1 MITMNEKN
9 ILKWKFDIST
19 FRLIGRE
26 LITDRITAL
35 FELVKN
41 SYDANAQKVDVA
53 FENVGPNK
61 ADSSISIKDDGI
73 GMSFEDIRDKWMVI
87 GTSSKRKSP
96 LSPEPFLRRCV
107 GEKGIGR
114 FAVDKLGDRLSII
127 TKKKGEANWL
137 KVNINWDS
145 YANDSGDTQR
155 WFTDI
160 ESPYE
165 YIPAANTEEHGT
177 ELRITRV
184 REPWDSGSIKHAVV
198 QISKLVSPFTSLSY
212 PFCVYVSAPEYDIKE
227 KATKSLDEF
236 NMATCSFLLS
246 YNNQTNE
253 QDYAEYNKNNKSLE
267 IRKCRIKSF
276 GGVKMRVYFFD
287 AAARRKYK
295 NAYPNDPID
304 GFKIYRDGII
314 ATPFAEEQANP
325 DAKRDILGVDKRL
338 WQDIFTRI
346 SSREFLGVIEITK
359 EDNPLIID
367 ATNRQDFVDNDEYK
381 ALKRFIIEQ
390 LVALQMYKADIRKS
404 HKDANKTQLSG
415 AQEELGK
422 LAEALISLSK
432 RSPEIS
438 YTLQPLIK
446 QTRATQQSVKVAI
459 QEQKKETEEFLRKE
473 NAYLSIMSM
482 QEYSIQITHAIRT
495 TLNQLKGRIE
505 FFRDFYPL
513 PEKDHIFKQYAKEMF
528 DKLKILSK
536 VTDYM
541 LSYSQSNIN
550 PEPIN
555 MYDTFTD
562 IFSTYDDLFEENR
575 IILQTDFTEKVVLN
589 TNKQFFYDIVQNMVD
604 NSIKALKGVVGQK
617 IIKCSYRF
625 EDDHLQ
631 IHMTDNGCGI
641 PQEDWIKVFE
651 LYYTTTENQG
661 GGGVGL
667 YIVRT
672 RVETLKGT
680 VNVIPSEFGDQGTT
694 IEIMIPFKNNKS

>member
-1 MITMNEKN
+1 MDKKE

-41 SYDANAQKVDVA
+41 SYDANAQQVNVT
-53 FENVGPNK
+53 FQNVGPNK
-61 ADSSISIKDDGI
+61 DDSLISIKDDGI

-87 GTSSKRKSP
+87 GTSNKRKSP
-96 LSPEPFLRRCV
+96 LSPKPFLRKCV

-127 TKKKGEANWL
+127 TKQKGAANWL
-137 KVNINWDS
+137 KVNINWDL
-145 YANDSGDTQR
+145 YASNDENSLQ

-165 YIPAANTEEHGT
+165 YIPATNIEDHGT

-184 REPWDSGSIKHAVV
+184 REPWDSSSIKHAIV

-212 PFCVYVSAPEYDIKE
+212 PFCVYVSAPEYNIKE
-227 KATKSLDEF
+227 RATKSIDDF
-236 NMATCSFLLS
+236 NMATCSFLLD

-253 QDYAEYNKNNKSLE
+253 QDYAEYNKNNHSLE
-267 IRKCRIKSF
+267 IRKGRIKAF

-287 AAARRKYK
+287 ATARRKYK
-295 NAYPNDPID
+295 NAFPNDPID

-314 ATPFAEEQANP
+314 ATPFAEEQENP

-346 SSREFLGVIEITK
+346 SSREFLGIIEITK

-367 ATNRQDFVDNDEYK
+367 ATNRQDFVENDEYK

-404 HKDANKTQLSG
+404 QKEENKTQLAG

-438 YTLQPLIK
+438 NTLQPLIK
-446 QTRATQQSVKVAI
+446 QTQATQQSVKVAI
-459 QEQKKETEEFLRKE
+459 KEQKKESEEFLRKE

-513 PEKDHIFKQYAKEMF
+513 PQKEHIFKQYAKEMF
-528 DKLKILSK
+528 DKMKILSK

-562 IFSTYDDLFEENR
+562 IFSTYDNLFEENS
-575 IILQTDFTEKVVLN
+575 IILQTDFAEKVVLN
-589 TNKQFFYDIVQNMVD
+589 TNRQFFYDIIQNMVD
-604 NSIKALKGVVGQK
+604 NSIKALKDTIGQK

-625 EDDHLQ
+625 EDNHLQ
-631 IHMTDNGCGI
+631 ILMTDNGCGI
-641 PQEDWIKVFE
+641 PHEDWIKVFE
-651 LYYTTTENQG
+651 LYYTTTEKQG

-672 RVETLKGT
+672 RVESLKGT
-680 VNVIPSEFGDQGTT
+680 VNVVPSEFGNVGTT

>member
-1 MITMNEKN
+1 MDKKE

-41 SYDANAQKVDVA
+41 SYDANAQQVNVT
-53 FENVGPNK
+53 FQNVGPNK
-61 ADSSISIKDDGI
+61 DDSLISIKDDGI

-87 GTSSKRKSP
+87 GTSNKRKSP
-96 LSPEPFLRRCV
+96 LSPKPFLRKCV

-127 TKKKGEANWL
+127 TKQKGAANWL
-137 KVNINWDS
+137 KVNINWDL
-145 YANDSGDTQR
+145 YASNDENSLQ

-165 YIPAANTEEHGT
+165 YIPATNIEDHGT

-184 REPWDSGSIKHAVV
+184 REPWDSSSIKHAIV

-212 PFCVYVSAPEYDIKE
+212 PFCVYVSAPEYNIKE
-227 KATKSLDEF
+227 RATKSIDDF
-236 NMATCSFLLS
+236 NMATCSFLLD

-253 QDYAEYNKNNKSLE
+253 QDYAEYNKNNHSLE
-267 IRKCRIKSF
+267 IRKGRIKAF

-287 AAARRKYK
+287 ATARRKYK
-295 NAYPNDPID
+295 NAFPNDPID

-314 ATPFAEEQANP
+314 ATPFAEEQENP
-325 DAKRDILGVDKRL
+325 DAKRDILGIDKRL

-346 SSREFLGVIEITK
+346 SSREFLGIIEITK
-359 EDNPLIID
+359 EENPLIID
-367 ATNRQDFVDNDEYK
+367 ATNRQDFVENDGYK

-404 HKDANKTQLSG
+404 QKEENKTQLAG

-422 LAEALISLSK
+422 LAEALTSLSK

-438 YTLQPLIK
+438 NTLQPLIK
-446 QTRATQQSVKVAI
+446 QTQATQQSVKVAI
-459 QEQKKETEEFLRKE
+459 KEQKKESEEFLRKE

-513 PEKDHIFKQYAKEMF
+513 PQKEHIFKQYAKEMF
-528 DKLKILSK
+528 DKMKILSK

-562 IFSTYDDLFEENR
+562 IFSTYDNLFEENS
-575 IILQTDFTEKVVLN
+575 IILQTDFAEKVVLN
-589 TNKQFFYDIVQNMVD
+589 TNKQFFYDIIQNMVD
-604 NSIKALKGVVGQK
+604 NSIKALKDTIGQK

-625 EDDHLQ
+625 EDNHLQ
-631 IHMTDNGCGI
+631 ILMTDNGCGI
-641 PQEDWIKVFE
+641 PHEDWIKVFE
-651 LYYTTTENQG
+651 LYYTTTEKQG

-672 RVETLKGT
+672 RVESLKGT
-680 VNVIPSEFGDQGTT
+680 VNVVPSEFGNVGTT

>member
-1 MITMNEKN
+1 MDKKE

-41 SYDANAQKVDVA
+41 SYDANAQQVNVT
-53 FENVGPNK
+53 FQNVGPNK
-61 ADSSISIKDDGI
+61 DDSLISIKDDGI

-87 GTSSKRKSP
+87 GTSNKRKSP
-96 LSPEPFLRRCV
+96 LSPKPFLRKCV

-127 TKKKGEANWL
+127 TKQKGAANWL
-137 KVNINWDS
+137 KVNINWDL
-145 YANDSGDTQR
+145 YASNDENSLQ

-165 YIPAANTEEHGT
+165 YIPATNIEDHGT

-184 REPWDSGSIKHAVV
+184 REPWDSSSIKHAIV

-212 PFCVYVSAPEYDIKE
+212 PFCVYVSAPEYNIKE
-227 KATKSLDEF
+227 RATKSIDDF
-236 NMATCSFLLS
+236 NMATCSFLLD

-253 QDYAEYNKNNKSLE
+253 QDYAEYNKNNHSLE
-267 IRKCRIKSF
+267 IRKGRIKAF

-287 AAARRKYK
+287 ATARRKYK
-295 NAYPNDPID
+295 NAFPNDPID

-314 ATPFAEEQANP
+314 ATPFAEEQENP
-325 DAKRDILGVDKRL
+325 DAKRDILGIDKRL

-346 SSREFLGVIEITK
+346 SSREFLGIIEITK

-367 ATNRQDFVDNDEYK
+367 ATNRQDFVENDEYK

-404 HKDANKTQLSG
+404 QKEENKTQLAG

-422 LAEALISLSK
+422 LAEALTSLSK

-438 YTLQPLIK
+438 NTLQPLIK
-446 QTRATQQSVKVAI
+446 QTQATLQSVKVAI
-459 QEQKKETEEFLRKE
+459 KEQKKESEEFLRKE

-513 PEKDHIFKQYAKEMF
+513 PQKEHIFKQYAKEMF
-528 DKLKILSK
+528 DKMKILSK

-555 MYDTFTD
+555 MYDTFTN
-562 IFSTYDDLFEENR
+562 IFSTYDNLFEENS
-575 IILQTDFTEKVVLN
+575 IILQTDFAEKVVLN
-589 TNKQFFYDIVQNMVD
+589 TNKQFFYDIIQNMVD
-604 NSIKALKGVVGQK
+604 NSIKALKDTIGQK

-625 EDDHLQ
+625 EDNHLQ
-631 IHMTDNGCGI
+631 ILMTDNGCGI
-641 PQEDWIKVFE
+641 PHEDWIKVFE
-651 LYYTTTENQG
+651 LYYTTTEKQG

-672 RVETLKGT
+672 RVESLKGT
-680 VNVIPSEFGDQGTT
+680 VNVVPSEFGNVGTT

>member
-1 MITMNEKN
+1 MEEKD

-41 SYDANAQKVDVA
+41 SYDANALQVDVS
-53 FENVGPNK
+53 FDNVGPNK
-61 ADSSISIKDDGI
+61 EGSMITIKDDGI

-87 GTSSKRKSP
+87 GTSNKRKSP
-96 LSPEPFLRRCV
+96 LSPEPFQRKCV

-127 TKKKGEANWL
+127 TKQKGDSNWL
-137 KVNINWDS
+137 KVNINWEL
-145 YANDSGDTQR
+145 YANDNGNTQQ

-165 YIPAANTEEHGT
+165 YIPAANPDEHGT
-177 ELRITRV
+177 ELRITQV
-184 REPWDSGSIKHAVV
+184 REPWDSGSIKHAII

-212 PFCVYVSAPEYDIKE
+212 PFSVYVSAPEYQIKE
-227 KATKSLDEF
+227 RATRSIDDF
-236 NMATCSFLLS
+236 NMATCSFFLD
-246 YNNQTNE
+246 YNDQDGE
-253 QDYAEYNKNNKSLE
+253 QDYAEYNKTTHSLE
-267 IRKCRIKSF
+267 IRKGRIKSF
-276 GGVKMRVYFFD
+276 GGVRMRVYFFD
-287 AAARRKYK
+287 ASARRKYK
-295 NAYPNDPID
+295 KAFPNDPID

-314 ATPFAEEQANP
+314 ATPFAEEQENP
-325 DAKRDILGVDKRL
+325 DAKRDILGIDKRL

-346 SSREFLGVIEITK
+346 SSREFLGVIEISK
-359 EDNPLIID
+359 ESNPLILD

-390 LVALQMYKADIRKS
+390 LVALQMYKADIRQSQK
-404 HKDANKTQLSG
+404 KENKAQLAG
-415 AQEELGK
+415 AQEELSK
-422 LAEALISLSK
+422 LAEALTSLSR

-438 YTLQPLIK
+438 DTLQPLIR
-446 QTRATQQSVKVAI
+446 QTQTTQQSVKVAI
-459 QEQKKETEEFLRKE
+459 QEQKKESEEFLRKE

-495 TLNQLKGRIE
+495 TLNQLRGRIE
-505 FFRDFYPL
+505 FFHNFYPL
-513 PEKDHIFKQYAKEMF
+513 PQKDHIFKQYAKEMY

-555 MYDTFTD
+555 MYDTFTE
-562 IFSTYDDLFEENR
+562 IFSTYDDLLVENG
-575 IILQTDFTEKVVLN
+575 ITLQCDFAEKVVLN
-589 TNKQFFYDIVQNMVD
+589 TNRQFFYDIIQNMVD
-604 NSIKALKGVVGQK
+604 NSIKALKDVVGQK

-631 IHMTDNGCGI
+631 ILMTDNGCGI

-651 LYYTTTENQG
+651 LYYTTTEKQG
-661 GGGVGL
+661 GGGIGL

-672 RVETLKGT
+672 RVESLKGT
-680 VNVIPSEFGDQGTT
+680 VNVIPSEFGDVGTT
-694 IEIMIPFKNNKS
+694 IEIMIPFKNK

>member
-1 MITMNEKN
+1 MDKKE

-41 SYDANAQKVDVA
+41 SYDANAQQVNVT
-53 FENVGPNK
+53 FQNVGPNK
-61 ADSSISIKDDGI
+61 DDSLISIKDDGI

-87 GTSSKRKSP
+87 GTSNKRKSP
-96 LSPEPFLRRCV
+96 LSPKPFLRKCV

-127 TKKKGEANWL
+127 TKQKGAANWL
-137 KVNINWDS
+137 KVNINWDL
-145 YANDSGDTQR
+145 YASNDENSQQ

-165 YIPAANTEEHGT
+165 YIPATNIEDHGT

-184 REPWDSGSIKHAVV
+184 REPWDSSSIKHAIV

-212 PFCVYVSAPEYDIKE
+212 PFCVYVSAPEYNIKE
-227 KATKSLDEF
+227 RATKSIDDF
-236 NMATCSFLLS
+236 NMATCSFLLD

-253 QDYAEYNKNNKSLE
+253 QDYAEYNKNNHSLE
-267 IRKCRIKSF
+267 IRKGRIKAF

-287 AAARRKYK
+287 ATARRKYK
-295 NAYPNDPID
+295 NAFPNDPID

-314 ATPFAEEQANP
+314 ATPFAEEQENP
-325 DAKRDILGVDKRL
+325 DAKRDILGIDKRL

-346 SSREFLGVIEITK
+346 SSREFLGIIEITK

-367 ATNRQDFVDNDEYK
+367 ATNRQDFVENDEYK

-404 HKDANKTQLSG
+404 QKEENKTQLAG

-422 LAEALISLSK
+422 LAEALTSLSK

-438 YTLQPLIK
+438 NTLQPLIK
-446 QTRATQQSVKVAI
+446 QTQATQQSVKVAI
-459 QEQKKETEEFLRKE
+459 KEQKKESEEFLRKE

-513 PEKDHIFKQYAKEMF
+513 PQKEHIFKQYAKEMF
-528 DKLKILSK
+528 DKMKILSK

-562 IFSTYDDLFEENR
+562 IFSTYDNLFEENS
-575 IILQTDFTEKVVLN
+575 IILQTDFAEKVVLN
-589 TNKQFFYDIVQNMVD
+589 TNKQFFYDIIQNMVD
-604 NSIKALKGVVGQK
+604 NSIKALKDTIGQK

-625 EDDHLQ
+625 EDNHLQ
-631 IHMTDNGCGI
+631 ILMTDNGCGI
-641 PQEDWIKVFE
+641 PHEDWIKVFE
-651 LYYTTTENQG
+651 LYYTTTEKQG

-672 RVETLKGT
+672 RVESLKGT
-680 VNVIPSEFGDQGTT
+680 VNVVPSEFGNVGTT
-694 IEIMIPFKNNKS
+694 IEIMIPFKNYKS

>member
-1 MITMNEKN
+1 MDKKE

-41 SYDANAQKVDVA
+41 SYDANAQQVNVT
-53 FENVGPNK
+53 FQNVGPNK
-61 ADSSISIKDDGI
+61 DDSLISIKDDGI

-87 GTSSKRKSP
+87 GTSNKRKSP
-96 LSPEPFLRRCV
+96 LSPKPFLRKCV

-127 TKKKGEANWL
+127 TKQKGAANWL
-137 KVNINWDS
+137 KVNINWDL
-145 YANDSGDTQR
+145 YASNDENSLQ

-165 YIPAANTEEHGT
+165 YIPATNIEDHGT

-184 REPWDSGSIKHAVV
+184 REPWDSSSIKHAIV

-212 PFCVYVSAPEYDIKE
+212 PFCVYVSAPEYNIKE
-227 KATKSLDEF
+227 RATKSIDDF
-236 NMATCSFLLS
+236 NMATCSFLLD

-253 QDYAEYNKNNKSLE
+253 QDYAEYNKNNHSLE
-267 IRKCRIKSF
+267 IRKVRIKAF

-287 AAARRKYK
+287 ATARRKYK
-295 NAYPNDPID
+295 NAFPNDPID

-314 ATPFAEEQANP
+314 ATPFAEEQENP
-325 DAKRDILGVDKRL
+325 DAKRDILGIDKRL

-346 SSREFLGVIEITK
+346 SSREFLGIIEITK

-367 ATNRQDFVDNDEYK
+367 ATNRQDFVENDEYK

-404 HKDANKTQLSG
+404 QKEENKTQLAG

-422 LAEALISLSK
+422 LAEALTSLSK

-438 YTLQPLIK
+438 NTLQPLIK
-446 QTRATQQSVKVAI
+446 QTQATQQSVKVAI
-459 QEQKKETEEFLRKE
+459 KEQKKESEEFLRKE

-513 PEKDHIFKQYAKEMF
+513 PQKEHIFKQYAKEMF
-528 DKLKILSK
+528 DKMKILSK

-555 MYDTFTD
+555 MYDTFTN
-562 IFSTYDDLFEENR
+562 IFSTYDNLFEENS
-575 IILQTDFTEKVVLN
+575 IILQTDFAEKVVLN
-589 TNKQFFYDIVQNMVD
+589 TNKQFFYDIIQNMVD
-604 NSIKALKGVVGQK
+604 NSIKALKDTIGQK

-625 EDDHLQ
+625 EDNHLQ
-631 IHMTDNGCGI
+631 ILMTDNGCGI
-641 PQEDWIKVFE
+641 PHEDWIKVFE
-651 LYYTTTENQG
+651 LYYTTTEKQG

-672 RVETLKGT
+672 RVESLKGT
-680 VNVIPSEFGDQGTT
+680 VNVVPSEFGNVGTT
-694 IEIMIPFKNNKS
+694 IEIMIPFKNYKS

>member
-1 MITMNEKN
+1 MDKKE

-41 SYDANAQKVDVA
+41 SYDANAQQVNVT
-53 FENVGPNK
+53 FQNVGPNK
-61 ADSSISIKDDGI
+61 DDSLISIKDDGI

-87 GTSSKRKSP
+87 GTSNKRKSP
-96 LSPEPFLRRCV
+96 LSPKPFLRKCV

-127 TKKKGEANWL
+127 TKQKGAANWL
-137 KVNINWDS
+137 KVNINWDL
-145 YANDSGDTQR
+145 YASNDENSLQ

-165 YIPAANTEEHGT
+165 YIPTTNIEDHGT

-184 REPWDSGSIKHAVV
+184 REPWDSSSIKHAIV

-212 PFCVYVSAPEYDIKE
+212 PFCVYVSAPEYNIKE
-227 KATKSLDEF
+227 RATKSIDDF
-236 NMATCSFLLS
+236 NMATCSFLLD

-253 QDYAEYNKNNKSLE
+253 QDYAEYNKNNHSLE
-267 IRKCRIKSF
+267 IRKGRIKAF

-287 AAARRKYK
+287 ATARRKYK
-295 NAYPNDPID
+295 NAFPNDPID

-314 ATPFAEEQANP
+314 ATPFAEEQENP
-325 DAKRDILGVDKRL
+325 DAKRDILGIDKRL

-346 SSREFLGVIEITK
+346 SSREFLGIIEITK

-367 ATNRQDFVDNDEYK
+367 ATNRQDFVENDEYK

-404 HKDANKTQLSG
+404 QKEENKTQLAG

-422 LAEALISLSK
+422 LAEALTSLSK

-438 YTLQPLIK
+438 NTLQPLIK
-446 QTRATQQSVKVAI
+446 QTQATQQSVKVAI
-459 QEQKKETEEFLRKE
+459 KEQKKESEEFLRKE

-513 PEKDHIFKQYAKEMF
+513 PQKEHIFKQYAKEMF
-528 DKLKILSK
+528 DKMKILSK

-562 IFSTYDDLFEENR
+562 IFSTYDNLFEENS
-575 IILQTDFTEKVVLN
+575 IILQTDFAEKVVLN
-589 TNKQFFYDIVQNMVD
+589 TNKQFFYDIIQNMVD
-604 NSIKALKGVVGQK
+604 NSIKALKDTIGQK

-625 EDDHLQ
+625 EDNHLQ
-631 IHMTDNGCGI
+631 ILMTDNGCGI
-641 PQEDWIKVFE
+641 PHEDWIKVFE
-651 LYYTTTENQG
+651 LYYTTTEKQG

-672 RVETLKGT
+672 RVESLKGT
-680 VNVIPSEFGDQGTT
+680 VNVVPSEFGNVGTT
-694 IEIMIPFKNNKS
+694 IEIMIPFKNYKS

>member
-1 MITMNEKN
+1 MDKKE

-41 SYDANAQKVDVA
+41 SYDANAQQVNVT
-53 FENVGPNK
+53 FQNVGPNK
-61 ADSSISIKDDGI
+61 DDSLISIKDDGI

-87 GTSSKRKSP
+87 GTSNKRKSP
-96 LSPEPFLRRCV
+96 LSPKPFLRKCV

-127 TKKKGEANWL
+127 TKQKGAANWL
-137 KVNINWDS
+137 KVNINWDL
-145 YANDSGDTQR
+145 YASNDENSLQ

-165 YIPAANTEEHGT
+165 YIPATNIEDHGT

-184 REPWDSGSIKHAVV
+184 REPWDSSSIKHAIV

-212 PFCVYVSAPEYDIKE
+212 PFCVYVSAPEYNIKE
-227 KATKSLDEF
+227 RATKSIDDF
-236 NMATCSFLLS
+236 NMATCSFLLD

-253 QDYAEYNKNNKSLE
+253 QDYAEYNKNNHSLE
-267 IRKCRIKSF
+267 IRKGRIKAF

-287 AAARRKYK
+287 ATARRKYK
-295 NAYPNDPID
+295 NAFPNDPID

-314 ATPFAEEQANP
+314 ATPFAEEQENP
-325 DAKRDILGVDKRL
+325 DAKRDILGIDKRL

-346 SSREFLGVIEITK
+346 SSREFLGIIEITK

-367 ATNRQDFVDNDEYK
+367 ATNRQDFVENDEYK

-404 HKDANKTQLSG
+404 QKEENKTQLAG

-422 LAEALISLSK
+422 LAEALTSLSK

-438 YTLQPLIK
+438 NTLQPLIK
-446 QTRATQQSVKVAI
+446 QTQATQQSVKVAI
-459 QEQKKETEEFLRKE
+459 KEQKKESEEFLRKE

-513 PEKDHIFKQYAKEMF
+513 PQKEHIFKQYAKEMF
-528 DKLKILSK
+528 DKMKILSK

-562 IFSTYDDLFEENR
+562 IFSTYDNLFEENS
-575 IILQTDFTEKVVLN
+575 IILQTDFAEKVVLN
-589 TNKQFFYDIVQNMVD
+589 TNKQFFYDIIQNMVD
-604 NSIKALKGVVGQK
+604 NSIKALKDTIGQK

-625 EDDHLQ
+625 EDNHLQ
-631 IHMTDNGCGI
+631 ILMIDNGCGI
-641 PQEDWIKVFE
+641 PHEDWIKVFE
-651 LYYTTTENQG
+651 LYYTTTEKQG

-672 RVETLKGT
+672 RVESLKGT
-680 VNVIPSEFGDQGTT
+680 VNVVPSEFGNVGTT
-694 IEIMIPFKNNKS
+694 IEIMIPFKNYKS

>member
-1 MITMNEKN
+1 MDKKE

-41 SYDANAQKVDVA
+41 SYDANAQQVNVT
-53 FENVGPNK
+53 FQNVGPNK
-61 ADSSISIKDDGI
+61 DDSLISIKDDGI

-87 GTSSKRKSP
+87 GTSNKRKSP
-96 LSPEPFLRRCV
+96 LSPKPFLRKCV

-127 TKKKGEANWL
+127 TKQKGAANWL
-137 KVNINWDS
+137 KVNINWDL
-145 YANDSGDTQR
+145 YASNDENSLQ

-165 YIPAANTEEHGT
+165 YIPATNIEDHGT

-184 REPWDSGSIKHAVV
+184 REPWDSSSIKHAIV

-212 PFCVYVSAPEYDIKE
+212 PFCVYVSAPEYNIKE
-227 KATKSLDEF
+227 RATKSIDDF
-236 NMATCSFLLS
+236 NMATCSFLLD

-253 QDYAEYNKNNKSLE
+253 QDYAEYNKNNHSLE
-267 IRKCRIKSF
+267 IRKGRIKAF

-287 AAARRKYK
+287 ATARRKYK
-295 NAYPNDPID
+295 NAFPNDPID

-314 ATPFAEEQANP
+314 ATPFAEEQENP
-325 DAKRDILGVDKRL
+325 DAKRDILGIDKRL

-346 SSREFLGVIEITK
+346 SSREFLGIIEITK

-367 ATNRQDFVDNDEYK
+367 ATNRQDFVENDEYK

-404 HKDANKTQLSG
+404 QKEENKTQLAG

-422 LAEALISLSK
+422 LAEALTSLSK

-438 YTLQPLIK
+438 NTLQPLIK
-446 QTRATQQSVKVAI
+446 QTQATLQSVKVAI
-459 QEQKKETEEFLRKE
+459 KEQKKESEEFLRKE

-513 PEKDHIFKQYAKEMF
+513 PQKEHIFKQYAKEMF
-528 DKLKILSK
+528 DKMKILSK

-562 IFSTYDDLFEENR
+562 IFSTYDNLFEENS
-575 IILQTDFTEKVVLN
+575 IILQTDFAEKVVLN
-589 TNKQFFYDIVQNMVD
+589 TNKQFFYDIIQNMVD
-604 NSIKALKGVVGQK
+604 NSIKALKDTIGQK

-625 EDDHLQ
+625 EDNHLQ
-631 IHMTDNGCGI
+631 ILMTDNGCGI
-641 PQEDWIKVFE
+641 PHEDWIKVFE
-651 LYYTTTENQG
+651 LYYTTTEKQG

-672 RVETLKGT
+672 RVESLKGT
-680 VNVIPSEFGDQGTT
+680 VNVVPSEFGNVGTT

>member
-1 MITMNEKN
+1 MDKKE

-41 SYDANAQKVDVA
+41 SYDANAQQVNVT
-53 FENVGPNK
+53 FQNVGPNK
-61 ADSSISIKDDGI
+61 DDSLISIKDDGI

-87 GTSSKRKSP
+87 GTSNKRKSP
-96 LSPEPFLRRCV
+96 LSPKPFLRKCV

-127 TKKKGEANWL
+127 TKQKGAANWL
-137 KVNINWDS
+137 KVNINWDL
-145 YANDSGDTQR
+145 YASNDENSLQ

-165 YIPAANTEEHGT
+165 YIPATNIEDHGT

-184 REPWDSGSIKHAVV
+184 REPWDSSSIKHAIV

-212 PFCVYVSAPEYDIKE
+212 PFCVYVSAPEYNIKE
-227 KATKSLDEF
+227 RATKSIDDF
-236 NMATCSFLLS
+236 NMATCSFLLD

-253 QDYAEYNKNNKSLE
+253 QDYAEYNKNNHSLE
-267 IRKCRIKSF
+267 IRKGRIKAF

-287 AAARRKYK
+287 ATARRKYK
-295 NAYPNDPID
+295 NAFPNDPID

-314 ATPFAEEQANP
+314 ATPFAEEQENP
-325 DAKRDILGVDKRL
+325 DAKRDILGIDKRL

-346 SSREFLGVIEITK
+346 SSREFLGIIEITK
-359 EDNPLIID
+359 EENPLIID
-367 ATNRQDFVDNDEYK
+367 ATNRQDFVENDGYK

-404 HKDANKTQLSG
+404 QKEENKTQLAG

-422 LAEALISLSK
+422 LAEALTSLSK

-438 YTLQPLIK
+438 NTLQPLIK
-446 QTRATQQSVKVAI
+446 QTQATQQSVKVAI
-459 QEQKKETEEFLRKE
+459 KEQKKESEEFLRKE

-513 PEKDHIFKQYAKEMF
+513 PQKEHIFKQYAKEMF
-528 DKLKILSK
+528 DKMKILSK

-555 MYDTFTD
+555 MYDTFTN
-562 IFSTYDDLFEENR
+562 IFSTYDNLFEENS
-575 IILQTDFTEKVVLN
+575 IILQTDFAEKVVLN
-589 TNKQFFYDIVQNMVD
+589 TNKQFFYDIIQNMVD
-604 NSIKALKGVVGQK
+604 NSIKALKDTIGQK

-625 EDDHLQ
+625 EDNHLQ
-631 IHMTDNGCGI
+631 ILMTDNGCGI
-641 PQEDWIKVFE
+641 PHEDWIKVFE
-651 LYYTTTENQG
+651 LYYTTTEKQG

-672 RVETLKGT
+672 RVESLKGT
-680 VNVIPSEFGDQGTT
+680 VNVVPSEFGNVGTT
-694 IEIMIPFKNNKS
+694 IEIMIPFKNYKS

>member
-1 MITMNEKN
+1 MDKKE

-41 SYDANAQKVDVA
+41 SYDANAQQVNVT
-53 FENVGPNK
+53 FQNVGPNK
-61 ADSSISIKDDGI
+61 DDSLISIKDDGI

-87 GTSSKRKSP
+87 GTSNKRKSP
-96 LSPEPFLRRCV
+96 LSPKPFLRKCV

-127 TKKKGEANWL
+127 TKQKGAANWL
-137 KVNINWDS
+137 KVNINWDL
-145 YANDSGDTQR
+145 YASNDENSLQ

-165 YIPAANTEEHGT
+165 YIPATNIEDHGT

-184 REPWDSGSIKHAVV
+184 REPWDSSSIKHAIV

-212 PFCVYVSAPEYDIKE
+212 PFCVYVSAPEYNIKE
-227 KATKSLDEF
+227 RATKSIDDF
-236 NMATCSFLLS
+236 NMATCSFLLD

-253 QDYAEYNKNNKSLE
+253 QDYAEYNKNNHSLE
-267 IRKCRIKSF
+267 IRKGRIKAF

-287 AAARRKYK
+287 ATARRKYK
-295 NAYPNDPID
+295 NAFPNDPID

-314 ATPFAEEQANP
+314 ATPFAEEQENP
-325 DAKRDILGVDKRL
+325 DAKRDILGIDKRL

-346 SSREFLGVIEITK
+346 SSREFLGIIEITK

-367 ATNRQDFVDNDEYK
+367 ATNRQDFVENDEYK

-404 HKDANKTQLSG
+404 QKEENKTQLAG

-422 LAEALISLSK
+422 LAEALTSLSK

-438 YTLQPLIK
+438 NTLQPLIK
-446 QTRATQQSVKVAI
+446 QTQATQQSVKVAI
-459 QEQKKETEEFLRKE
+459 KEQKKESEEFLRKE

-513 PEKDHIFKQYAKEMF
+513 PQKEHIFKQYAKEMF
-528 DKLKILSK
+528 DKMKILSK

-555 MYDTFTD
+555 MYDTFTN
-562 IFSTYDDLFEENR
+562 IFSTYDNLFEENS
-575 IILQTDFTEKVVLN
+575 IILQTDFAEKVVLN
-589 TNKQFFYDIVQNMVD
+589 TNKQFFYDIIQNMVD
-604 NSIKALKGVVGQK
+604 NSIKALKDTIGQK

-625 EDDHLQ
+625 EDNHLQ
-631 IHMTDNGCGI
+631 ILMTDNGCGI
-641 PQEDWIKVFE
+641 PHEDWIKVFE
-651 LYYTTTENQG
+651 LYYTTTEKQG

-672 RVETLKGT
+672 RVESLKGT
-680 VNVIPSEFGDQGTT
+680 VNVAPSEFGNVGTT
-694 IEIMIPFKNNKS
+694 IEIMIPFKNYKS

>member
-1 MITMNEKN
+1 MDKKE

-41 SYDANAQKVDVA
+41 SYDANAQQVNVT
-53 FENVGPNK
+53 FQNVGPNK
-61 ADSSISIKDDGI
+61 DDSLISIKDDGI

-87 GTSSKRKSP
+87 GTSNKRKSP
-96 LSPEPFLRRCV
+96 LSPKPFLRKCV

-127 TKKKGEANWL
+127 TKQKGAANWL
-137 KVNINWDS
+137 KVNINWDL
-145 YANDSGDTQR
+145 YASNDENSLQ

-165 YIPAANTEEHGT
+165 YIPATNIEDHGT

-184 REPWDSGSIKHAVV
+184 REPWDSSSIKHAIV

-212 PFCVYVSAPEYDIKE
+212 PFCVYVSAPEYNIKE
-227 KATKSLDEF
+227 RATKSIDDF
-236 NMATCSFLLS
+236 NMATCSFLLD

-253 QDYAEYNKNNKSLE
+253 QDYAEYNKNNHSLE
-267 IRKCRIKSF
+267 IRKGRIKAF

-287 AAARRKYK
+287 ATARRKYK
-295 NAYPNDPID
+295 NAFPNDPID

-314 ATPFAEEQANP
+314 ATPFAEEQENP
-325 DAKRDILGVDKRL
+325 DAKRDILGIDKRL

-346 SSREFLGVIEITK
+346 SSREFLGIIEITK

-367 ATNRQDFVDNDEYK
+367 ATNRQDFVENDEYK

-404 HKDANKTQLSG
+404 QKEENKTQLAG

-422 LAEALISLSK
+422 LAEALTSLSK

-438 YTLQPLIK
+438 NTLQPLIK
-446 QTRATQQSVKVAI
+446 QTQATQQSVKVAI
-459 QEQKKETEEFLRKE
+459 KEQKKESEEFLRKE

-513 PEKDHIFKQYAKEMF
+513 PQKEHIFKQYAKEMF
-528 DKLKILSK
+528 DKMKILSK

-562 IFSTYDDLFEENR
+562 IFSTYDNLFEENS
-575 IILQTDFTEKVVLN
+575 IILQTDFAEKVVLN
-589 TNKQFFYDIVQNMVD
+589 TNKQFFYDIIQNMVD
-604 NSIKALKGVVGQK
+604 NSIKALKDTIGQK

-625 EDDHLQ
+625 EDNHLQ
-631 IHMTDNGCGI
+631 ILMTDNGCGI
-641 PQEDWIKVFE
+641 PHEDWIKVFE
-651 LYYTTTENQG
+651 LYYTTTEKQG

-672 RVETLKGT
+672 RVESLKGT
-680 VNVIPSEFGDQGTT
+680 VNVVPSEFGNVGTT

>member
-1 MITMNEKN
+1 MDKKE

-41 SYDANAQKVDVA
+41 SYDANAQQVNVT
-53 FENVGPNK
+53 FQNVGPNK
-61 ADSSISIKDDGI
+61 DDSLISIKDDGI

-87 GTSSKRKSP
+87 GTSNKRKSP
-96 LSPEPFLRRCV
+96 LSPKPFLRKCV

-127 TKKKGEANWL
+127 TKQKGAANWL
-137 KVNINWDS
+137 KVNINWDL
-145 YANDSGDTQR
+145 YASNDENSLQ

-165 YIPAANTEEHGT
+165 YIPATNIEDHGT

-184 REPWDSGSIKHAVV
+184 REPWDSSSIKHAIV

-212 PFCVYVSAPEYDIKE
+212 PFCVYVSAPEYNIKE
-227 KATKSLDEF
+227 RATKSIDDF
-236 NMATCSFLLS
+236 NMATCSFLLD

-253 QDYAEYNKNNKSLE
+253 QDYAEYNKNNHSLE
-267 IRKCRIKSF
+267 IRKGRIKAF

-287 AAARRKYK
+287 ATARRKYK
-295 NAYPNDPID
+295 NAFPNDPID

-314 ATPFAEEQANP
+314 ATPFAEEQENP
-325 DAKRDILGVDKRL
+325 DAKRDILGIDKRL

-346 SSREFLGVIEITK
+346 SSREFLGIIEITK

-367 ATNRQDFVDNDEYK
+367 ATNRQDFVENDEYK

-404 HKDANKTQLSG
+404 QKEENKTQLAG

-422 LAEALISLSK
+422 LAEALTSLSK

-438 YTLQPLIK
+438 NTLQPLIK
-446 QTRATQQSVKVAI
+446 QTQATQQSVKVAI
-459 QEQKKETEEFLRKE
+459 KEQKKESEEFLRKE

-513 PEKDHIFKQYAKEMF
+513 PQKEHIFKQYAKEMF
-528 DKLKILSK
+528 DKMKILSK

-562 IFSTYDDLFEENR
+562 IFSTYDNLFEENS
-575 IILQTDFTEKVVLN
+575 IILQTDFAEKVVLN
-589 TNKQFFYDIVQNMVD
+589 TNKQFFYDIIQNMVD
-604 NSIKALKGVVGQK
+604 NSIKALKDTIGQK

-625 EDDHLQ
+625 EDNHLQ
-631 IHMTDNGCGI
+631 ILMTDNGCGI
-641 PQEDWIKVFE
+641 PHEDWIKVFE
-651 LYYTTTENQG
+651 LYYTTTEKQG

-672 RVETLKGT
+672 RVESLKGT
-680 VNVIPSEFGDQGTT
+680 VNVVPSEFGNVGTT
-694 IEIMIPFKNNKS
+694 IEIMIPFKNYKS

>member
-1 MITMNEKN
+1 MDKKE

-41 SYDANAQKVDVA
+41 SYDANAQQVNVT
-53 FENVGPNK
+53 FQNVGPNK
-61 ADSSISIKDDGI
+61 DDSLISIKDDGI

-87 GTSSKRKSP
+87 GTSNKRKSP
-96 LSPEPFLRRCV
+96 LSPKPFLRKCV

-127 TKKKGEANWL
+127 TKQKGAANWL
-137 KVNINWDS
+137 KVNINWDL
-145 YANDSGDTQR
+145 YASNDENSLQ

-165 YIPAANTEEHGT
+165 YIPATNIEDHGT

-184 REPWDSGSIKHAVV
+184 REPWDSSSIKHAIV

-212 PFCVYVSAPEYDIKE
+212 PFCVYVSAPEYNIKE
-227 KATKSLDEF
+227 RATKSIDDF
-236 NMATCSFLLS
+236 NMATCSFLLD

-253 QDYAEYNKNNKSLE
+253 QDYAEYNKNNHSLE
-267 IRKCRIKSF
+267 IRKGRIKAF

-287 AAARRKYK
+287 ATARRKYK
-295 NAYPNDPID
+295 NAFPNDPID

-314 ATPFAEEQANP
+314 ATPFAEEQENP
-325 DAKRDILGVDKRL
+325 DAKRDILGIDKRL

-346 SSREFLGVIEITK
+346 SSREFLGIIEITK
-359 EDNPLIID
+359 EENPLIID
-367 ATNRQDFVDNDEYK
+367 ATNRQDFVENDGYK

-404 HKDANKTQLSG
+404 QKEENKTQLAG

-422 LAEALISLSK
+422 LAEALTSLSK

-438 YTLQPLIK
+438 NTLQPLIK
-446 QTRATQQSVKVAI
+446 QTQATQQSVKVAI
-459 QEQKKETEEFLRKE
+459 KEQKKESEEFLRKE

-513 PEKDHIFKQYAKEMF
+513 PQKEHIFKQYAKEMF
-528 DKLKILSK
+528 DKMKILSK

-562 IFSTYDDLFEENR
+562 IFSTYDNLFEENS
-575 IILQTDFTEKVVLN
+575 IILQTDFAEKVVLN
-589 TNKQFFYDIVQNMVD
+589 TNKQFFYDIIQNMVD
-604 NSIKALKGVVGQK
+604 NSIKALKDTIGQK

-625 EDDHLQ
+625 EDNHLQ
-631 IHMTDNGCGI
+631 ILMTDNGCGI
-641 PQEDWIKVFE
+641 PHEDWIKVFE
-651 LYYTTTENQG
+651 LYYTTTEKQG

-672 RVETLKGT
+672 RVESLKGT
-680 VNVIPSEFGDQGTT
+680 VNVVPSEFGNVGTT
-694 IEIMIPFKNNKS
+694 IEIMIPFKNYKS

>member
-1 MITMNEKN
+1 MDKKE

-41 SYDANAQKVDVA
+41 SYDANAQQVNVT
-53 FENVGPNK
+53 FQNVGPNK
-61 ADSSISIKDDGI
+61 DDSLISIKDDGI

-87 GTSSKRKSP
+87 GTSNKRKSP
-96 LSPEPFLRRCV
+96 LSPKPFLRKCV

-127 TKKKGEANWL
+127 TKQKGAANWL
-137 KVNINWDS
+137 KVNINWDL
-145 YANDSGDTQR
+145 YASNDENSLQ

-165 YIPAANTEEHGT
+165 YIPATNIEDHGT

-184 REPWDSGSIKHAVV
+184 REPWDSSSIKHAIV

-212 PFCVYVSAPEYDIKE
+212 PFCVYVSAPEYNIKE
-227 KATKSLDEF
+227 RATKSIDDF
-236 NMATCSFLLS
+236 NMATCSFLLD

-253 QDYAEYNKNNKSLE
+253 QDYAEYNKNNHSLE
-267 IRKCRIKSF
+267 IRKGRIKAF

-287 AAARRKYK
+287 ATARRKYK
-295 NAYPNDPID
+295 NAFPNDPID

-314 ATPFAEEQANP
+314 ATPFAEEQENP
-325 DAKRDILGVDKRL
+325 DAKRDILGIDKRL

-346 SSREFLGVIEITK
+346 SSREFLGIIEITK

-367 ATNRQDFVDNDEYK
+367 ATNRQDFVENDEYK

-404 HKDANKTQLSG
+404 QKEENKTQLAG

-422 LAEALISLSK
+422 LAEALTSLSK

-438 YTLQPLIK
+438 NTLQPLIK
-446 QTRATQQSVKVAI
+446 QTQATQQSVKVAI
-459 QEQKKETEEFLRKE
+459 KEQKKESEEFLRKE

-513 PEKDHIFKQYAKEMF
+513 PQKEHIFKQYAKEMF
-528 DKLKILSK
+528 DKMKILSK

-555 MYDTFTD
+555 MYDTFTN
-562 IFSTYDDLFEENR
+562 IFSTYDNLFEENS
-575 IILQTDFTEKVVLN
+575 IILQTDFAEKVVLN
-589 TNKQFFYDIVQNMVD
+589 TNKQFFYDIIQNMVD
-604 NSIKALKGVVGQK
+604 NSIKALKDTIGQK

-625 EDDHLQ
+625 EDNHLQ
-631 IHMTDNGCGI
+631 ILMTDNGCGI
-641 PQEDWIKVFE
+641 PHEDWIKVFE
-651 LYYTTTENQG
+651 LYYTTTEKQG

-672 RVETLKGT
+672 RVESLKGT
-680 VNVIPSEFGDQGTT
+680 VNVVPSEFGNVGTT
-694 IEIMIPFKNNKS
+694 IEIMIPFKNYKS

>member
-1 MITMNEKN
+1 MDKKE

-41 SYDANAQKVDVA
+41 SYDANAQQVNVT
-53 FENVGPNK
+53 FQNVGPNK
-61 ADSSISIKDDGI
+61 DDSLISIKDDGI

-87 GTSSKRKSP
+87 GTSNKRKSP
-96 LSPEPFLRRCV
+96 LSPKPFLRKCV

-127 TKKKGEANWL
+127 TKQKGAANWL
-137 KVNINWDS
+137 KVNINWDL
-145 YANDSGDTQR
+145 YASNDENSLQ

-165 YIPAANTEEHGT
+165 YIPATNIEDHGT

-184 REPWDSGSIKHAVV
+184 REPWDSSSIKHAIV

-212 PFCVYVSAPEYDIKE
+212 PFCVYVSAPAYNIKE
-227 KATKSLDEF
+227 RATKSIDDF
-236 NMATCSFLLS
+236 NMATCSFLLD

-253 QDYAEYNKNNKSLE
+253 QDYAEYNKNNHSLE
-267 IRKCRIKSF
+267 IRKGRIKAF

-287 AAARRKYK
+287 ATARRKYK
-295 NAYPNDPID
+295 NAFPNDPID

-314 ATPFAEEQANP
+314 ATPFAEEQENP
-325 DAKRDILGVDKRL
+325 DAKRDILGIDKRL

-346 SSREFLGVIEITK
+346 SSREFLGIIEITK

-367 ATNRQDFVDNDEYK
+367 ATNRQDFVENDEYK

-404 HKDANKTQLSG
+404 QKEENKTQLAG

-422 LAEALISLSK
+422 LAEALTSLSK

-438 YTLQPLIK
+438 NTLQPLIK
-446 QTRATQQSVKVAI
+446 QTQATQQSVKVAI
-459 QEQKKETEEFLRKE
+459 KEQKKESEEFLRKE

-513 PEKDHIFKQYAKEMF
+513 PQKEHIFKQYAKEMF
-528 DKLKILSK
+528 DKMKILSK

-562 IFSTYDDLFEENR
+562 IFSTYDNLFEENS
-575 IILQTDFTEKVVLN
+575 IILQTDFAEKVVLN
-589 TNKQFFYDIVQNMVD
+589 TNKQFFYDIIQNMVD
-604 NSIKALKGVVGQK
+604 NSIKALKDTIGQK

-625 EDDHLQ
+625 EDNHLQ
-631 IHMTDNGCGI
+631 ILMTDNGCGI
-641 PQEDWIKVFE
+641 PHEDWIKVFE
-651 LYYTTTENQG
+651 LYYTTTEKQG

-672 RVETLKGT
+672 RVESLKGT
-680 VNVIPSEFGDQGTT
+680 VNVVPSEFGNVGTT
-694 IEIMIPFKNNKS
+694 IEIMIPFKNYKS

>member
-1 MITMNEKN
+1 MDKKE

-41 SYDANAQKVDVA
+41 SYDANAQQVNVT
-53 FENVGPNK
+53 FQNVGPNK
-61 ADSSISIKDDGI
+61 DDSLISIKDDGI

-87 GTSSKRKSP
+87 GTPNKRKSP
-96 LSPEPFLRRCV
+96 LSPKPFLRKCV

-127 TKKKGEANWL
+127 TKQKGAANWL
-137 KVNINWDS
+137 KVNINWDL
-145 YANDSGDTQR
+145 YASNDENSLQ

-165 YIPAANTEEHGT
+165 YIPATNIEDHGT

-184 REPWDSGSIKHAVV
+184 REPWDSSSIKHAIV

-212 PFCVYVSAPEYDIKE
+212 PFCVYVSAPEYNIKE
-227 KATKSLDEF
+227 RATKSIDDF
-236 NMATCSFLLS
+236 NMATCSFLLD

-253 QDYAEYNKNNKSLE
+253 QDYAEYNKNNHSLE
-267 IRKCRIKSF
+267 IRKGRIKAF

-287 AAARRKYK
+287 ATARRKYK
-295 NAYPNDPID
+295 NAFPNDPID

-314 ATPFAEEQANP
+314 ATPFAEEQENP
-325 DAKRDILGVDKRL
+325 DAKRDILGIDKRL

-346 SSREFLGVIEITK
+346 SSREFLGIIEITK

-367 ATNRQDFVDNDEYK
+367 ATNRQDFVENDEYK

-404 HKDANKTQLSG
+404 QKEENKTQLAG

-422 LAEALISLSK
+422 LAEALTSLSK

-438 YTLQPLIK
+438 NTLQPLIK
-446 QTRATQQSVKVAI
+446 QTQATQQSVKVAI
-459 QEQKKETEEFLRKE
+459 KEQKKESEEFLRKE

-513 PEKDHIFKQYAKEMF
+513 PQKEHIFKQYAKEMF
-528 DKLKILSK
+528 DKMKILSK

-555 MYDTFTD
+555 MYDTFTN
-562 IFSTYDDLFEENR
+562 IFSTYDNLFEENS
-575 IILQTDFTEKVVLN
+575 IILQTDFAEKVVLN
-589 TNKQFFYDIVQNMVD
+589 TNKQFFYDIIQNMVD
-604 NSIKALKGVVGQK
+604 NSIKALKDTIGQK

-625 EDDHLQ
+625 EDNHLQ
-631 IHMTDNGCGI
+631 ILMTDNGCGI
-641 PQEDWIKVFE
+641 PHEDWIKVFE
-651 LYYTTTENQG
+651 LYYTTTEKQG

-672 RVETLKGT
+672 RVESLKGT
-680 VNVIPSEFGDQGTT
+680 VNVVPSEFGNVGTT
-694 IEIMIPFKNNKS
+694 IEIMIPFKNYKS

>member
-1 MITMNEKN
+1 MDKKE

-41 SYDANAQKVDVA
+41 SYDANAQQVNVT
-53 FENVGPNK
+53 FQNVGPNK
-61 ADSSISIKDDGI
+61 DDSLISIKDDGI

-87 GTSSKRKSP
+87 GTSNKRKSP
-96 LSPEPFLRRCV
+96 LSPKPFLRKCV

-127 TKKKGEANWL
+127 TKQKGAANWL
-137 KVNINWDS
+137 KVNINWDL
-145 YANDSGDTQR
+145 YASNDENSLQ

-165 YIPAANTEEHGT
+165 YIPATNIEDHGT

-184 REPWDSGSIKHAVV
+184 REPWDSSSIKHAIV

-212 PFCVYVSAPEYDIKE
+212 PFCVYVSAPEYNIKE
-227 KATKSLDEF
+227 RATKSIDDF
-236 NMATCSFLLS
+236 NMATCSFLLD

-253 QDYAEYNKNNKSLE
+253 QDYAEYNKNNHSLE
-267 IRKCRIKSF
+267 IRKGRIKAF

-287 AAARRKYK
+287 ATARRKYK
-295 NAYPNDPID
+295 NAFPNDPID

-314 ATPFAEEQANP
+314 ATPFAEEQENP

-346 SSREFLGVIEITK
+346 SSREFLGIIEITK

-367 ATNRQDFVDNDEYK
+367 ATNRQDFVENDEYK

-404 HKDANKTQLSG
+404 QKEENKTQLAG

-422 LAEALISLSK
+422 LAEALTSLSK

-438 YTLQPLIK
+438 NTLQPLIK
-446 QTRATQQSVKVAI
+446 QTQATQQSVKVAI
-459 QEQKKETEEFLRKE
+459 KEQKKESEEFLRKE

-513 PEKDHIFKQYAKEMF
+513 PQKEHIFKQYAKEMF
-528 DKLKILSK
+528 DKMKILSK

-562 IFSTYDDLFEENR
+562 IFSTYDNLFEENS
-575 IILQTDFTEKVVLN
+575 IILQTDFAEKVVLN
-589 TNKQFFYDIVQNMVD
+589 TNRQFFYDIIQNMVD
-604 NSIKALKGVVGQK
+604 NSIKALKDTIGQK

-625 EDDHLQ
+625 EDNHLQ
-631 IHMTDNGCGI
+631 ILMTDNGCGI
-641 PQEDWIKVFE
+641 PHEDWIKVFE
-651 LYYTTTENQG
+651 LYYTTTEKQG

-672 RVETLKGT
+672 RVESLKGT
-680 VNVIPSEFGDQGTT
+680 VNVVPSEFGNVGTT

>member
-1 MITMNEKN
+1 MDKKE

-41 SYDANAQKVDVA
+41 SYDANAQQVNVT
-53 FENVGPNK
+53 FQNVGPNK
-61 ADSSISIKDDGI
+61 DDSLISIKDDGI

-87 GTSSKRKSP
+87 GTSNKRKSP
-96 LSPEPFLRRCV
+96 LSPKPFLRKCV

-127 TKKKGEANWL
+127 TKQKGAANWL
-137 KVNINWDS
+137 KVNINWDL
-145 YANDSGDTQR
+145 YASNDKNSLQ

-165 YIPAANTEEHGT
+165 YIPATNIEDHGT

-184 REPWDSGSIKHAVV
+184 REPWDSSSIKHAIV

-212 PFCVYVSAPEYDIKE
+212 PFCVYVSAPEYNIKE
-227 KATKSLDEF
+227 RATKSIDDF
-236 NMATCSFLLS
+236 NMATCSFLLD

-253 QDYAEYNKNNKSLE
+253 QDYAEYNKNNHSLE
-267 IRKCRIKSF
+267 IRKGRIKAF

-287 AAARRKYK
+287 ATARRKYK
-295 NAYPNDPID
+295 NAFPNDPID

-314 ATPFAEEQANP
+314 ATPFAEEQENP

-346 SSREFLGVIEITK
+346 SSREFLGIIEITK

-367 ATNRQDFVDNDEYK
+367 ATNRQDFVENDEYK

-404 HKDANKTQLSG
+404 QKEENKTQLAG

-422 LAEALISLSK
+422 LAEALTSLSK

-438 YTLQPLIK
+438 NTLQPLIK
-446 QTRATQQSVKVAI
+446 QTQATQQSVKVAI
-459 QEQKKETEEFLRKE
+459 KEQKKESEEFLRKE

-513 PEKDHIFKQYAKEMF
+513 PQKEHIFKQYAKEMF
-528 DKLKILSK
+528 DKMKILSK

-562 IFSTYDDLFEENR
+562 IFSTYDNLFEENS
-575 IILQTDFTEKVVLN
+575 IILQTDFAEKVVLN
-589 TNKQFFYDIVQNMVD
+589 TNRQFFYDIIQNMVD
-604 NSIKALKGVVGQK
+604 NSIKALKDTIGQK

-625 EDDHLQ
+625 EDNHLQ
-631 IHMTDNGCGI
+631 ILMTDNGCGI
-641 PQEDWIKVFE
+641 PHEDWIKVFE
-651 LYYTTTENQG
+651 LYYTTTEKQG

-672 RVETLKGT
+672 RVESLKGT
-680 VNVIPSEFGDQGTT
+680 VNVVPSEFGNVGTT

>member
-1 MITMNEKN
+1 MTTLDDKN

-41 SYDANAQKVDVA
+41 CYDANAQQVNVV

-61 ADSSISIKDDGI
+61 SNSLISIKDDGI

-87 GTSSKRKSP
+87 GTANKRKSP
-96 LSPEPFLRRCV
+96 FSPEPFMRRCV

-127 TKKKGEANWL
+127 TKQKGSTHWL
-137 KVNINWDS
+137 KVNINWDL
-145 YANDSGDTQR
+145 YANENENIHQ

-165 YIPAANTEEHGT
+165 YILAEDPNEHGT
-177 ELRITRV
+177 ELRISNV
-184 REPWDSGSIKHAVV
+184 REPWDAGSIKHAII

-212 PFCVYVSAPEYDIKE
+212 PFNVFVIASEYNVKE
-227 KATKSLDEF
+227 RATKGIDDF
-236 NMATCSFLLS
+236 NMATCFFSLN
-246 YNNQTNE
+246 YNNDKNE
-253 QDYAEYNKNNKSLE
+253 QEYAEYDKNSKLLE
-267 IRKCRIKSF
+267 IRKCKIRSF
-276 GGVKMRVYFFD
+276 GGIKMKVYFFD
-287 AAARRKYK
+287 ATARRKYK
-295 NAYPNDPID
+295 NAFPHDSID

-314 ATPFAEEQANP
+314 TTPFAEEQENP

-346 SSREFLGVIEITK
+346 SSREFIGIIEITK
-359 EDNPLIID
+359 KDNPYIID
-367 ATNRQDFVDNDEYK
+367 ATNRQDFVENEEYK
-381 ALKRFIIEQ
+381 DLKRFIIDQ
-390 LVALQMYKADIRKS
+390 LVALQMYKADIRKQQKES
-404 HKDANKTQLSG
+404 NKTQLLG
-415 AQEELGK
+415 AQEDLRK
-422 LAEALISLSK
+422 LTETLSSLVK
-432 RSPEIS
+432 KSPEIS
-438 YTLQPLIK
+438 ETLQPLIK
-446 QTRATQQSVKVAI
+446 QTQATQQSVKVAI
-459 QEQKKETEEFLRKE
+459 NEQKKESEEFLRKE

-482 QEYSIQITHAIRT
+482 QEYSIQVTHAIRT

-513 PEKDHIFKQYAKEMF
+513 PQKENIFKQYAKEMF
-528 DKLKILSK
+528 EKLKILNK

-555 MYDTFTD
+555 MFDTFTD
-562 IFSTYDDLFEENR
+562 IFATYDDLFKEND
-575 IILQTDFTEKVVLN
+575 ITLQTDFAEKVVLN
-589 TNKQFFYDIVQNMVD
+589 TNRQFFYDIIQNMVD
-604 NSIKALKGVVGQK
+604 NSIKALKETYGKK
-617 IIKCSYRF
+617 IIKCSYSF
-625 EDDHLQ
+625 EDNHLQ
-631 IHMTDNGCGI
+631 IVMTDNGCGI
-641 PQEDWIKVFE
+641 PQENWIKVFE
-651 LYYTTTENQG
+651 LYFTTTEKQG

-672 RVETLKGT
+672 RVESLKGT
-680 VNVIPSEFGDQGTT
+680 VKIVPSEFGEIGTT
-694 IEIMIPFKNNKS
+694 IKIIIPFKNNKS